1 MLLLQC
7 FSYKWQWIKITH
19 CFGWFFLTLNLP
31 LLLSKVCSSFLR
43 ESCSQISHYL
53 CCSRVSPCVLADEII
68 LNTFMIHSSL
78 GHWGIE
84 LPSGLEEF
92 GLQVKK
98 KTIEAQA
105 KISNKSEF
113 MISLLVFTLF
123 LWLGGLCFVCL
134 IFGVFL
140 SVWGFFH
147 TEAFAILWWKFK
159 WKNSSVQ
166 LPWDGYGLKE
176 HPNLFLWECW
186 AQRKEKGCS
195 ASGHSWSQ
203 HMWKGSCQIWKYLF
217 KATINCSLALGLGS
231 IFPQIAQLSLQHR
244 LEWENC
250 QPLLAL
256 LWAGGLLSY
265 RGKGFLH
272 SMRDVILFTVRKWH
286 LCYHFIC

>member
-1 MLLLQC
+1 MAVNQNYTLFWVFFFNFKSSLAPQQGVLQLPQGEL
-7 FSYKWQWIKITH
+7 FPNLS
-19 CFGWFFLTLNLP
+19 LP
-31 LLLSKVCSSFLR
+31 LLQQGLTLCACRWNNSKHIYDPFITGALGNRIAQWTWRVWTSS
-43 ESCSQISHYL
+43 
-53 CCSRVSPCVLADEII
+53 
-68 LNTFMIHSSL
+68 
-78 GHWGIE
+78 
-84 LPSGLEEF
+84 
-92 GLQVKK
+92 KK

-113 MISLLVFTLF
+113 MISLLAFTLF

-195 ASGHSWSQ
+195 AGGHSWTQ

-272 SMRDVILFTVRKWH
+272 SMRFVILFTVRKWH